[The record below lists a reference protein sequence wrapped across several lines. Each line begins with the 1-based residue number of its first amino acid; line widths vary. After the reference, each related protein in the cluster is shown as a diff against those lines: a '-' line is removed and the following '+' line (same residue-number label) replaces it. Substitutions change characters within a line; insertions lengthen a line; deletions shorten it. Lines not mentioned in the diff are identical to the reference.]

1 MGALS
6 LLMATCPGAL
16 EVGWMA
22 CDDESGQWRSKRHT
36 VDARA
41 GSAQEMEGVNGERD
55 HSPTDEPGYPAKKS
69 RGSDEHLRAIAF
81 GGWVSYRVG
90 GRVRYLGTWVGLL
103 HTV

>member
-41 GSAQEMEGVNGERD
+41 GSAQEMEGVNGNETTLPLMNQD
-55 HSPTDEPGYPAKKS
+55 IPPKSPAGVMSTCEQLLLEG
-69 RGSDEHLRAIAF
+69 GFHTF
-81 GGWVSYRVG
+81 G
-90 GRVRYLGTWVGLL
+90 
-103 HTV
+103 